1 MSDST
6 SEGSNPER
14 RRQPRVPCIA
24 EVLFQ
29 VGKVC
34 RYAHLADLSTEGV
47 RVQSVLQPG
56 EGDAVRIRFETP
68 DGQKVELTGGV
79 VWSTAVEF
87 GVRIDNKDEAY
98 LSFVESLSSLDYL

>member
-1 MSDST
+1 MSDSG

-14 RRQPRVPCIA
+14 RRQIRVPRIA

-29 VGKVC
+29 TGRVRGF
-34 RYAHLADLSTEGV
+34 AHLADLNTEGV
-47 RVQSVLQPG
+47 RIQSVLQPG